1 MAFTARAAQQDGWE
15 NPARY
20 LAFVPPVEVASELI
34 DLKEQVTIKTTAAQL
49 LNKPVRQLL
58 AEAAAKDER
67 RAELEDELRVGRED
81 LDHSDNENR
90 SLRTSLDLVT
100 AENAR
105 LSERLT
111 ESAVETDALRARLE
125 NSKTALLAAELAAEA
140 EHDRLAV
147 AIREAQS
154 KIEGQNLELQSR
166 QAGLLDAGE
175 TIESLTARV
184 AQAEANS
191 VLAQSKIKSLNV
203 KLQNEQAS
211 CVAAKL
217 ARNKAQADCGRLRR
231 ELDSIAK
238 PSETPL
244 EPVAVGSATSLL
256 AATFSF

>member
-125 NSKTALLAAELAAEA
+125 NSKTALLAAEA

>member
-1 MAFTARAAQQDGWE
+1 MST
-15 NPARY
+15 
-20 LAFVPPVEVASELI
+20 
-34 DLKEQVTIKTTAAQL
+34 
-49 LNKPVRQLL
+49 
-58 AEAAAKDER
+58 
-67 RAELEDELRVGRED
+67 RV
-81 LDHSDNENR
+81 
-90 SLRTSLDLVT
+90 
-100 AENAR
+100 
-105 LSERLT
+105 
-111 ESAVETDALRARLE
+111 
-125 NSKTALLAAELAAEA
+125 AEA
-140 EHDRLAV
+140 EASANTHAARVVEAEASANTLAARV
-147 AIREAQS
+147 AEAEANLVLAQS
-154 KIEGQNLELQSR
+154 KIEGQNLELQSW

-175 TIESLTARV
+175 TIKSLTARV

-231 ELDSIAK
+231 ELDSVAK